1 MATNQDLQDLIENIR
16 KVGKASRK
24 ERSKL
29 FDEFEIPKI
38 EWELE
43 DPQAIIN
50 YISRVADEAGLSPDE
65 KNEVIENLANL
76 LDEINSVEELEFK
89 LITIRDELNLDIL
102 DNIIAEISD
111 YKPKIENATTELEEA
126 IDRLNNLSKV
136 FGTIAIAVNL
146 FTALISA
153 SSGSFGSLI
162 KIVAELL

>member
-16 KVGKASRK
+16 KVGKASRR

-43 DPQAIIN
+43 DRQAIIN
-50 YISRVADEAGLSPDE
+50 YISRVADEAGLSEDE
-65 KNEVIENLANL
+65 RNEIIKNLTDL
-76 LDEINSVEELEFK
+76 LDEFDSVEKLEFK
-89 LITIRDELNLDIL
+89 LIALRDELNLDVL
-102 DNIIAEISD
+102 DKIIAEIAD
-111 YKPKIENATTELEEA
+111 YKPKIENATTELQEA

-153 SSGSFGSLI
+153 SSGNFGGLV
-162 KIVAELL
+162 KIVAEIL